1 MFCTKCGKEIAEDSH
16 FCTSCGCAIK
26 PADTIPAI
34 GSPTAVVPK
43 RKIRAS
49 WIVIGGVIVILIIA
63 ILVDRN
69 SPENKAARIE
79 QEKAEKTKASEK
91 PVSWGDVK
99 KSWEEARRAK
109 QDLDKSVDELKSEWN
124 GLKKQVKDAV
134 KGIENEGGSTKIDQE
149 TAIEEFNAV
158 VQKSKAVIENALN
171 DSDLQ
176 NAANELKA
184 ALED

>member
-1 MFCTKCGKEIAEDSH
+1 MFCTKCGKEIAEDSR

-26 PADTIPAI
+26 SLDGIQTS
-34 GSPTAVVPK
+34 GSPTVVAPK
-43 RKIRAS
+43 RKIRTS
-49 WIVIGGVIVILIIA
+49 WIVIGAVIVILIIA

-79 QEKAEKTKASEK
+79 QEKAEKTKASVK

-99 KSWEEARRAK
+99 KSWEEARKAK
-109 QDLDKSVDELKSEWN
+109 QDLDKSVNELKSEWN

-134 KGIENEGGSTKIDQE
+134 KGIENEGGSTNIDQE
-149 TAIEEFNAV
+149 TAVEEFNSTV
-158 VQKSKAVIENALN
+158 KKSKAIIENALN
-171 DSDLQ
+171 DKDLQ

>member
-1 MFCTKCGKEIAEDSH
+1 MFCTKCGKEIAEDSR

-26 PADTIPAI
+26 PADTIPTI
-34 GSPTAVVPK
+34 GSPTVVVPK
-43 RKIRAS
+43 RKIRTS

-79 QEKAEKTKASEK
+79 HEKSEKTKVPEK

-109 QDLDKSVDELKSEWN
+109 QDLDKSVNELKSEWN

-134 KGIENEGGSTKIDQE
+134 KGIENEGGATKVDQE
-149 TAIEEFNAV
+149 TTVKEFNSA
-158 VQKSKAVIENALN
+158 VQKFKAVIENDLN
-171 DSDLQ
+171 DEDLQ
-176 NAANELKA
+176 NAGKELKA